1 MSKYTASNYRQ
12 HTAARLAKIKPRWVT
27 NAETGVEFLLR
38 PVGSA
43 MSIVLAGNMP
53 SGLTAAAIKAWKE
66 RGETGIED
74 VETIAASLTPEQ
86 IQDGMRE
93 QSRLSALIQEAC
105 VIPFL
110 SNQTPSEIE
119 FTAKW
124 KADAIEG
131 LTEKDKSFDPET
143 FDPKE
148 YVLNPLELDGADSGF
163 LFKWAQGLV
172 GLTGLRGGGATD
184 IRNVSNFPKKLN
196 RRSGSRTDGA
206 RVRKSA

>member
-12 HTAARLAKIKPRWVT
+12 HKAERLAKIKPRWVT
-27 NAETGVEFLLR
+27 NTETGVEFYLR

-53 SGLTAAAIKAWKE
+53 SGLTTAAMEAWKK
-66 RGETGIED
+66 RGETGLED

-86 IQDGMRE
+86 VQDGMRE

-105 VIPFL
+105 VIPYL
-110 SNQTPSEIE
+110 SNQSPSEIE
-119 FTAKW
+119 FSDKW
-124 KADAIEG
+124 KADAIAG
-131 LTEKDKSFDPET
+131 LTEKDAQFNAEK

-148 YVLNPLELDGADSGF
+148 YVLNPLELDGADSSF

-172 GLTGLRGGGATD
+172 GLTGLKGGGAAS
-184 IRNVSNFPKKLN
+184 ISSVSNFPKKLN
-196 RRSGSRTDGA
+196 RRARSGTHG
-206 RVRKSA
+206 